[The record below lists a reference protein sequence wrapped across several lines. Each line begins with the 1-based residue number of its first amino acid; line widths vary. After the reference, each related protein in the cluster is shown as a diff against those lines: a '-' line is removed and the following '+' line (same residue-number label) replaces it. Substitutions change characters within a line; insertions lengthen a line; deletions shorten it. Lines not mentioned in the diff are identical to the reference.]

1 MLETKGRVVMIS
13 GANRG
18 IGRAIAEC
26 LKDKGYFLSLGVRK
40 PEQLDDLSGDHV
52 LTVRYDAETTKYP
65 QTPGLSPHSTDLV
78 D

>member
-26 LKDKGYFLSLGVRK
+26 LKDKGYFLSLGRQK
-40 PEQLDDLSGDHV
+40 
-52 LTVRYDAETTKYP
+52 A
-65 QTPGLSPHSTDLV
+65 
-78 D
+78 